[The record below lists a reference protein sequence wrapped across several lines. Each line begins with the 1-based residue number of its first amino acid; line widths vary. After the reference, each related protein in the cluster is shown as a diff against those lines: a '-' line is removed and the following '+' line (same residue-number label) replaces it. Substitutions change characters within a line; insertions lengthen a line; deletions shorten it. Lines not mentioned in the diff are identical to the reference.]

1 MHVNHRSKNNKI
13 LSKIEFTLKEFAS
26 VAGSVNGSTNKM
38 DNTKKTATSKPDKR
52 NQEMDS
58 MADASNYMNKNNAR
72 TSNEYRPLSSVSDDL
87 VDMSHLRGTHIHKSS
102 LVAQGQP
109 GKRSKTEIVTQG
121 RRHNFEIQPSR
132 YRGSSHTHLGQ
143 LPSIEGTGSATAA
156 ANKTGYNS
164 EYA

>member
-1 MHVNHRSKNNKI
+1 
-13 LSKIEFTLKEFAS
+13 
-26 VAGSVNGSTNKM
+26 
-38 DNTKKTATSKPDKR
+38 
-52 NQEMDS
+52 
-58 MADASNYMNKNNAR
+58 MADTSNYMNQNNAL

-87 VDMSHLRGTHIHKSS
+87 DMSQLRGTHMHKSS

-143 LPSIEGTGSATAA
+143 LPSIEGTGSASAT
-156 ANKTGYNS
+156 ANKTGYKT

>member
-1 MHVNHRSKNNKI
+1 MKG
-13 LSKIEFTLKEFAS
+13 FAS

-38 DNTKKTATSKPDKR
+38 ESSKKTVTSNPDKR
-52 NQEMDS
+52 NQEVDS
-58 MADASNYMNKNNAR
+58 TMADTSNYMNKNNS
-72 TSNEYRPLSSVSDDL
+72 TEYRPLSSASDDL
-87 VDMSHLRGTHIHKSS
+87 DMSHLRGNHMHKSS
-102 LVAQGQP
+102 FVAQGQHA
-109 GKRSKTEIVTQG
+109 KRSKTEIVTQG

-156 ANKTGYNS
+156 ANKTGYSS